1 MFLHVFHTSFTRLS
15 HVFHVFHRF
24 MCISALIAPPAPLH
38 YLVQHAFIVIASLIW
53 FSTYFGTSFTSFI
66 RFCLYLQTRNVK
78 FHVFQMFC
86 TSLTRL
92 AHIFFLVFHTLMCS
106 SALLGRTP
114 PVLPP
119 PWTKYTCSRLSFIY
133 LSILRHSYIA
143 TAGTNIGYRLVR
155 KKSPLTPERKVEVIA
170 RI

>member
-24 MCISALIAPPAPLH
+24 MCMSALIAPPPP
-38 YLVQHAFIVIASLIW
+38 VQHAFIVIASLIW

-66 RFCLYLQTRNVK
+66 RFCLYLQARNVK
-78 FHVFQMFC
+78 FHVFQMFLHV
-86 TSLTRL
+86 LTCL

-119 PWTKYTCSRLSFIY
+119 LGQNIHVHGFHLYICLY
-133 LSILRHSYIA
+133 YGILISQLLALIL
-143 TAGTNIGYRLVR
+143 GTGWCE
-155 KKSPLTPERKVEVIA
+155 KKAPSPPSAKLK
-170 RI
+170 